1 MFGKS
6 ALLAQV
12 FLVTLPLFAQT
23 PSIQVQAPAQ
33 RTQTAQPPAILANIP
48 DLAIKSLRLTCVDAN
63 VAALRIVTS
72 RETYNVQYPC
82 FPFTC
87 AADTRTC
94 RSGCSENGQCAQGTV
109 CAGGHCV
116 VPTPRC
122 SSDGHF
128 SVSPLGSDKCDPYNC
143 NAASGTCNRDCRTS
157 ADCGSGS
164 VCEISARLCV
174 TP

>member
-6 ALLAQV
+6 AFLAQA
-12 FLVTLPLFAQT
+12 FLVTLPLLAQT
-23 PSIQVQAPAQ
+23 PSIQVQPPAQ
-33 RTQTAQPPAILANIP
+33 HTQTAQPPAILANIP
-48 DLAIKSLRLTCVDAN
+48 DLAIKSIRLTCVDAN
-63 VAALRIVTS
+63 G
-72 RETYNVQYPC
+72 
-82 FPFTC
+82 
-87 AADTRTC
+87 AADTHTC

-157 ADCGSGS
+157 A
-164 VCEISARLCV
+164 
-174 TP
+174 